1 MFYLEQLLGKGKE
14 GERGGGG
21 DRVRKGTRQDERELC
36 ACIPGVLKG

>member
-14 GERGGGG
+14 GERGGG